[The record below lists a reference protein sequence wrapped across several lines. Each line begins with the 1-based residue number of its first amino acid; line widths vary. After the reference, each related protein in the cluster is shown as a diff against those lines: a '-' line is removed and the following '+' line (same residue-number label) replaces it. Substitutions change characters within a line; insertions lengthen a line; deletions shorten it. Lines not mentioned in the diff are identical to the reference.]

1 MKLVFKPIAARAAI
15 IRNLLILL
23 RPETSTA
30 GKSPRLV
37 SMDMARNP
45 RMNHGKIEQMRTLTP
60 SAWDFCFFF
69 RCRLMAAND
78 NTAGIMARVL
88 VSLTMVAKSP
98 AASLKAYPVATTL
111 EVSLT
116 AVPAHRPNAAS
127 ESPSHRPS
135 NGNTT
140 IIMVSKR
147 KVADIP

>member
-1 MKLVFKPIAARAAI
+1 
-15 IRNLLILL
+15 
-23 RPETSTA
+23 
-30 GKSPRLV
+30 
-37 SMDMARNP
+37 
-45 RMNHGKIEQMRTLTP
+45 
-60 SAWDFCFFF
+60 
-69 RCRLMAAND
+69 MAAND